1 MASAQ
6 PQARLPPVLRRRDGR
21 GCPPPPGAPPHRSV
35 APGPRGRTTP
45 CRGPALRGDA
55 PLGAHHRTAL
65 LRRARR
71 DAPPPAGARPCAGL
85 PPRGTL
91 PHRSAA
97 PGPRGRT
104 TPCRSPALCGE
115 PPLGA
120 HHRTW
125 LSSAE
130 EKGPSSLLR
139 TRLYRQGPATP
150 ASCPRPAGRWTRHR
164 SPTGSRGKRH
174 PGSGDLTAA
183 PGADPRRKGAR
194 SARASLRPVPAR
206 SPRPLRART
215 VRPGGKRLPAGSP
228 RLSHG
233 THPPG
238 GHEFAPSSL
247 QPALLPAAPQRPALL
262 RTAVLR
268 TAVLR
273 TAVLRTAVPHP
284 ALPHPALPSGHG
296 PLGGQRRTLGTPGA
310 PRGMPGGAGDSR
322 CTAASVLPRPF
333 AVGDPPGGRPG
344 PMRPMG
350 TSARSRPVMPIQGGT
365 A

>member
-35 APGPRGRTTP
+35 
-45 CRGPALRGDA
+45 
-55 PLGAHHRTAL
+55 
-65 LRRARR
+65 
-71 DAPPPAGARPCAGL
+71 
-85 PPRGTL
+85 
-91 PHRSAA
+91 A

-268 TAVLR
+268 TAV
-273 TAVLRTAVPHP
+273 PHP